1 MAVNIQKTIFLHAIF
16 SFSHTNRTK
25 LFLYILCVGFW
36 AKKFPR
42 KISQKCFSLSNN
54 FWALW
59 YFLKFIYLFFLIKPR
74 NTHESSCERFLT
86 NWIETTEH
94 EMEKDENE
102 KNHRMEIFPLAD
114 ENLSLSQHPRS
125 SCAQVAMMNTRWFFD
140 VGKLS
145 QIFSHSLTSRWCFQ
159 HFFSFH
165 SFLSSFAN
173 IFPTQLSH

>member
-1 MAVNIQKTIFLHAIF
+1 MVFF
-16 SFSHTNRTK
+16 
-25 LFLYILCVGFW
+25 
-36 AKKFPR
+36 
-42 KISQKCFSLSNN
+42 KIYL
-54 FWALW
+54 
-59 YFLKFIYLFFLIKPR
+59 LFFLIKPR

-159 HFFSFH
+159 HFFLFIP
-165 SFLSSFAN
+165 FFPLLQ
-173 IFPTQLSH
+173 IFSLLNSHTKCD